1 MDPEFWLG
9 KAIKYEQCPVQYL
22 WLVKISLA
30 NGTTKEAKE
39 SLRIIGIRVEGFTS
53 CMKRKTI

>member
-1 MDPEFWLG
+1 M
-9 KAIKYEQCPVQYL
+9 QYL

-30 NGTTKEAKE
+30 NGTTKEATE